1 MTRHIALSIKLIK
14 PTGEYFLFHKRI
26 TCGHNSSLLSFLHV
40 STTLGYGQPV
50 TLGSKKAQKPGSG
63 GGEGGSDG
71 HMQLSKNKQDNITSQ
86 TH

>member
-1 MTRHIALSIKLIK
+1 MTRHNALSIKLIK

-50 TLGSKKAQKPGSG
+50 TLGSKKVQKPGSG
-63 GGEGGSDG
+63 GRGGGGSDG
-71 HMQLSKNKQDNITSQ
+71 HMQLSKNKEDKIT
-86 TH
+86 